1 MPSPKRRKKP
11 VTSIQSLDAD
21 FGVAQTKGAKAK
33 RKPNTKKMGEKR
45 TGIEASLSIPTL
57 KSKKQKRKGTKGGD
71 TENAGLEG
79 DDKERSSSAAIV
91 KWANPELHYLTS
103 NLINMISDSRVLRQA
118 FNFDTSDSSGPINSG
133 GKKTADHQHEI
144 ASSLLQNDP
153 SSTGH
158 GLIEDNREDEIWANS
173 IISNIWDKIQK
184 TFPWYKEMSTL
195 LKSSPVV
202 DKDASANSTTELD
215 LSVLMTQPLGA
226 PRGTTTPLDEE
237 VSDTDHGS
245 EDEELIEG
253 VPGSP
258 HLDEQPESHKN
269 RSAPSR
275 KVTATPS
282 QLTKKNRPSPLDKA
296 SELVASQN
304 ATIGEVIKTNN
315 GARKEHKKMEA
326 DIAIHIKKMELEHE
340 MLMMEK

>member
-11 VTSIQSLDAD
+11 VTSIQLLDAD
-21 FGVAQTKGAKAK
+21 LGVAQMKRAKAK
-33 RKPNTKKMGEKR
+33 RKPDTKKMGEKR

-71 TENAGLEG
+71 TENAGSEG

-103 NLINMISDSRVLRQA
+103 NLINMISDSQVLRQA
-118 FNFDTSDSSGPINSG
+118 FNFNTSHSLGPINSS
-133 GKKTADHQHEI
+133 GKKTADHQRAHSYKMILVGSGLKKKYLE
-144 ASSLLQNDP
+144 LYNELC
-153 SSTGH
+153 STGH
-158 GLIEDNREDEIWANS
+158 GLIEDDREDEIWADS
-173 IISNIWDKIQK
+173 VISNIWDKIQK

-195 LKSSPVV
+195 LKSSLVV

-215 LSVLMTQPLGA
+215 LSVLMTQPSGA

-237 VSDTDHGS
+237 
-245 EDEELIEG
+245 
-253 VPGSP
+253 
-258 HLDEQPESHKN
+258 
-269 RSAPSR
+269 
-275 KVTATPS
+275 
-282 QLTKKNRPSPLDKA
+282 LTKKNRPSLLDKA

-304 ATIGEVIKTNN
+304 AAIGEVIKTNN
-315 GARKEHKKMEA
+315 DARKERKKMEA